1 MAISKE
7 QKEKLLVQY
16 EEAVSDSK
24 GIIIT
29 EYRGL
34 SAPDLGRLR
43 AVIRDANGSYNVVKL
58 TLFKLALERAGLSV
72 PDEMFGGPVAVGYCH
87 QDVPAV
93 AKAFKD
99 FGKEQELLVIK
110 GGLMGGRLLSEAD
123 VTAIADLPP
132 IEIVRAQLMG
142 VISGPARNL
151 VGAVASGVRQVV
163 NVLNAYAEK
172 DQQEASAEA

>member
-7 QKEKLLVQY
+7 QKQQLVMQY
-16 EEAVSDSK
+16 KEAVTTSK

-34 SAPDLGRLR
+34 SAPELGKLR
-43 AVIRDANGSYNVVKL
+43 TAIREANGSYSVVKL
-58 TLFKLALERAGLSV
+58 TLFKQALEQAGFPV
-72 PDEMFGGPVAVGYCH
+72 PEDILTGPVAVGYCH

-99 FGKEQELLVIK
+99 FGKAQELLVIK
-110 GGLMGGRLLSEAD
+110 GGVMGGRLLSLAD
-123 VTAIADLPP
+123 VRSIADLPP
-132 IEIVRAQLMG
+132 MEVIRAQLIG

-151 VGAVASGVRQVV
+151 AGVIAGGVRQVV
-163 NVLNAYAEK
+163 NVLNAYAEDK
-172 DQQEASAEA
+172 QEAGAEA